1 MARREKCI
9 RKLGRQ
15 IIKTTIQNLKTA
27 KEKYMSHLR
36 TSIIDTELL
45 ENDIREY
52 WTDYE
57 RERKNIQG
65 EIIRQCYKSQ

>member
-65 EIIRQCYKSQ
+65 EIIRQCYKPQ

>member
-45 ENDIREY
+45 EMILGNIGQIMREKEKIFK
-52 WTDYE
+52 E
-57 RERKNIQG
+57 RL
-65 EIIRQCYKSQ
+65 